1 MTFGEHFRHG
11 IMKQDK
17 EVAQFAPPP
26 LRRGRQWETHM
37 TGSDTEKDKKKE
49 VTN

>member
-1 MTFGEHFRHG
+1 MTFRTAFRHG
-11 IMKQDK
+11 IVKQDK

-37 TGSDTEKDKKKE
+37 TDSDTEKDKKKE

>member
-1 MTFGEHFRHG
+1 MIFGEAFGPG